1 MSFKYFSPELHER
14 IKALP
19 TEKSNRGDR
28 QLQVEQLQPR
38 VVNKLTLCFYPMTTI
53 MPLVTE
59 MTGLDNYNLTGQA
72 QFDSGA
78 VELLQRFLARLEGPV
93 CLVAHNGDKYD
104 FPLLQAELAKCQAGL
119 SEEILCVDS
128 YLGCRKI
135 YSDRCK
141 QEIVNQELQALS
153 DLLEQGAFEEE
164 FEEVFE
170 EQEAAAK
177 KRKTEVRTQLGSSS
191 SRLEQNGL
199 ITASENDT
207 TPARKKTESLT
218 LINTPKVKSPKT
230 KQPPITSVFKP
241 RKRLLFSEDKKTVP
255 SFSLGSL
262 HTRLV
267 GLAPA
272 QAHGAEADCLAL
284 LRMTSALGQDWLE
297 FVQSHHQPLA
307 NIKPMWSWKI

>member
-1 MSFKYFSPELHER
+1 MHER

-19 TEKSNRGDR
+19 NEKSNRGDR

-53 MPLVTE
+53 MPLVTD

-164 FEEVFE
+164 FEEEFEEVFE
-170 EQEAAAK
+170 EQEDGAK
-177 KRKTEVRTQLGSSS
+177 KRKTEVRTQLGSST

-207 TPARKKTESLT
+207 TPARKKTET
-218 LINTPKVKSPKT
+218 HRNINTPTVKSPKS

-241 RKRLLFSEDKKTVP
+241 RKRLLFSEAKKKVT

-262 HTRLV
+262 HTGLV
-267 GLAPA
+267 GTAPA

-284 LRMTSALGQDWLE
+284 LRMTSALGQEWLE
-297 FVQSHHQPLA
+297 YVNTHHQPLA
-307 NIKPMWSWKI
+307 NITPMWSWKT